1 MNNFIKKSSNLFK
14 KKFMTLSL
22 LLIVA
27 FIFTSCGSS
36 GTASAP
42 SMKGSYNESV
52 SYDSEY
58 APEAPQVAP
67 AAPAEPQYDG
77 ENGLGES
84 DVYKEKTSADN
95 IMSQRKVIMDGDVSL
110 ETLDFDDSVNAMD
123 QMIKDFGGFAEARNV
138 RGKSKNSKSLRS
150 ASYII
155 RVPAES
161 FELVLKSMGS
171 IGTVLESS
179 SKGTDITD
187 QYYDAQTRIKTLKVQ
202 EQTLLDILAKSTKL
216 EDVITLESRIAE
228 VRYEVESLE
237 NTIKNYDRLVSFSRI
252 NVYIQE
258 VDDETET
265 KPDPETLGERISTTF
280 AESVDNFK
288 RGFEN
293 FLVWL
298 VYSWI
303 NIILFLIIV
312 GIAIIII
319 KKSKKRSA
327 KKAAKKEETVNEE
340 SKDK

>member
-1 MNNFIKKSSNLFK
+1 MNNFIKKSSSLFK
-14 KKFMTLSL
+14 KKFVTVSL
-22 LLIVA
+22 LLIVT
-27 FIFTSCGSS
+27 FVFSSCGSS

-42 SMKGSYNESV
+42 AMKGYYNESV
-52 SYDSEY
+52 SYDGAY
-58 APEAPQVAP
+58 PEAPQA
-67 AAPAEPQYDG
+67 AAPADS
-77 ENGLGES
+77 ENGGSGLGES
-84 DVYKEKTSADN
+84 DYKEKVSTDN
-95 IMSQRKVIMDGDVSL
+95 IMSQRKLIMDGDVNL
-110 ETLDFDDSVNAMD
+110 ETLDFDDSISAMD

-138 RGKSKNSKSLRS
+138 RGKSKNSRSLRS

-237 NTIKNYDRLVSFSRI
+237 NTIKNFDRLVSFSRI

-265 KPDPETLGERISTTF
+265 KPEPETLGERISSKFT
-280 AESVDNFK
+280 ESVDNFR

-303 NIILFLIIV
+303 NIILLLIVFIIV
-312 GIAIIII
+312 IIFV
-319 KKSKKRSA
+319 KRRKNRLA
-327 KKAAKKEETVNEE
+327 KKADIKAEIINEE
-340 SKDK
+340 DKNK